1 MCYSDV
7 TIKPVDCRTKC
18 IQMLGCDID
27 K

>member
-7 TIKPVDCRTKC
+7 TSKPVDCRTKC
-18 IQMLGCDID
+18 MLGCDRD